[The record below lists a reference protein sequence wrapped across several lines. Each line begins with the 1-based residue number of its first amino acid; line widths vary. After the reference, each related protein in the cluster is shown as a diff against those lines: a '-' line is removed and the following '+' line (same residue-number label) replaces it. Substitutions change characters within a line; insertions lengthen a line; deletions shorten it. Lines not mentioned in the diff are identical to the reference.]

1 MSLMPGPRTQIAL
14 ASQFRRENYRPT
26 EWAAQGSRATPP
38 LSILAQ

>member
-26 EWAAQGSRATPP
+26 SGPLRAPALPP
-38 LSILAQ
+38 LFQS